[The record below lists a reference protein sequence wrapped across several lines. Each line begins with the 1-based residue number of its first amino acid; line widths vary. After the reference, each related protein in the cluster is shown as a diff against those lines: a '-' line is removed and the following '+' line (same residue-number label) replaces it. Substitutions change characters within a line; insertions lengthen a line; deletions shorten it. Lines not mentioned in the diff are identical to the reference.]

1 MADKILGNNQ
11 VNIYGEVVS
20 EFAFSHEVYGEGFY
34 MVYLS
39 VKRLSQ
45 VYDKIPL
52 MVSER
57 LIDIT
62 KDYRG
67 MYMEASGQFR
77 SYNRHEENHNRL
89 VLSVFVRDL
98 HMDEEEMEVEKPN
111 YIFLDGYLC
120 KPPVYR
126 NCGPFD
132 GCQSS
137 VWKIRLHSLHLLG
150 KKCSLCR
157 WIWCRR
163 TRSAVGTDSE
173 P

>member
-77 SYNRHEENHNRL
+77 SYNRH
-89 VLSVFVRDL
+89 
-98 HMDEEEMEVEKPN
+98 
-111 YIFLDGYLC
+111 
-120 KPPVYR
+120 
-126 NCGPFD
+126 D
-132 GCQSS
+132 GCQPS
-137 VWKIRLHSLHLLG
+137 VWQIRLHSLHLLG
-150 KKCSLCR
+150 KKCPLRR

>member
-67 MYMEASGQFR
+67 MCIWRRVDSFALITVM
-77 SYNRHEENHNRL
+77 
-89 VLSVFVRDL
+89 
-98 HMDEEEMEVEKPN
+98 K
-111 YIFLDGYLC
+111 
-120 KPPVYR
+120 
-126 NCGPFD
+126 
-132 GCQSS
+132 
-137 VWKIRLHSLHLLG
+137 KIITGLFYPCL
-150 KKCSLCR
+150 
-157 WIWCRR
+157 
-163 TRSAVGTDSE
+163 
-173 P
+173 

>member
-89 VLSVFVRDL
+89 VYPCL
-98 HMDEEEMEVEKPN
+98 
-111 YIFLDGYLC
+111 
-120 KPPVYR
+120 
-126 NCGPFD
+126 
-132 GCQSS
+132 
-137 VWKIRLHSLHLLG
+137 
-150 KKCSLCR
+150 
-157 WIWCRR
+157 
-163 TRSAVGTDSE
+163 
-173 P
+173 